1 MAATTIITSSQYTP
15 MGSFRYYPQSTTTTI
30 DSFTSLK
37 QQFWRQAKQLKQN
50 TLRQRTASP
59 PRKCLDPTKGHL
71 SEDHLAIGMV
81 IFLPPRNPN
90 REKCTCILPNFQ
102 HRQLLDKGYNHPALV
117 LGIRDD
123 CQSGGELTA
132 LCCTVSHTC
141 FFSHL
146 VQTLILGRS
155 QETQSPSPTNQP
167 ENSLLPKSRRALTKL
182 QPRLQTVPLRS
193 TSNRRA
199 V

>member
-15 MGSFRYYPQSTTTTI
+15 MGSFGYYPQSTPTAF
-30 DSFTSLK
+30 DSITLLK
-37 QQFWRQAKQLKQN
+37 QQFWRQAQQPKQSKF
-50 TLRQRTASP
+50 RQRTASP

-81 IFLPPRNPN
+81 VFLPPKNTN
-90 REKCTCILPNFQ
+90 RENCTCILPNCQ
-102 HRQLLDKGYNHPALV
+102 HRQLLDKAYNHPALV

-123 CQSGGELTA
+123 RQSGGELTA
-132 LCCTVSHTC
+132 LCCIVRHTC

-155 QETQSPSPTNQP
+155 RETQNPSPTNQP
-167 ENSLLPKSRRALTKL
+167 ANSLLPKYRRASMKL

-199 V
+199 A